1 MKNKILASLTVLC
14 AALVLVGGFSV
25 TAYAQTPTEETDDS
39 GVIVETEPQP
49 LTPEGN
55 MTLVDDI
62 DGDAA
67 EDKQFIVVKSKGGN
81 YFYIIVDRA
90 AEGENSVHFLN
101 QVDES
106 DLMAI
111 IGEEQTEQPP
121 AVCNCTEKCKA
132 GEVNTACPAC
142 SVNMDSCTGKEATP
156 EEPAEQ
162 EQPQNGMGGLLIFLV
177 VGLLG
182 GGAALYYVKFMKP
195 KQNVKGSTDLDEFDF
210 DESSQFG
217 KLLED
222 LDMPHIRFHDLRHT
236 AATNMHQLTG
246 DFYTVGEVLGHT
258 LAGIGVS
265 LGLSM
270 NFEAVT
276 ARYVDVRLERKK
288 EVLDAYHGAVKQ
300 ADPAKAKEAEPKKAK
315 SAAKKKSSEIEL

>member
-1 MKNKILASLTVLC
+1 MAMSKIERIEKEIQKTREKITEYQNKLRGLEAQKTEAENLQIVQLVRSLRLTPQELTAMLYTTVFRALPLSPQTMRNRRTMQMKNKILRSLTALC
-14 AALVLVGGFSV
+14 TALMLMGGFSV
-25 TAYAQTPTEETDDS
+25 TAFAQTPTTEETDDS

-210 DESSQFG
+210 DEYD
-217 KLLED
+217 ED
-222 LDMPHIRFHDLRHT
+222 EP
-236 AATNMHQLTG
+236 
-246 DFYTVGEVLGHT
+246 E
-258 LAGIGVS
+258 
-265 LGLSM
+265 
-270 NFEAVT
+270 EA
-276 ARYVDVRLERKK
+276 DS
-288 EVLDAYHGAVKQ
+288 
-300 ADPAKAKEAEPKKAK
+300 ADTEQED
-315 SAAKKKSSEIEL
+315 EEE

>member
-1 MKNKILASLTVLC
+1 MKNKILASITALC

-132 GEVNTACPAC
+132 GEVNTACPVC
-142 SVNMDSCTGKEATP
+142 SAAMNNCTGKEAEP
-156 EEPAEQ
+156 EAPAEP
-162 EQPQNGMGGLLIFLV
+162 EKPKNSMGGLLIFLV

-182 GGAALYYVKFMKP
+182 GGAALYFLKF
-195 KQNVKGSTDLDEFDF
+195 
-210 DESSQFG
+210 
-217 KLLED
+217 
-222 LDMPHIRFHDLRHT
+222 
-236 AATNMHQLTG
+236 
-246 DFYTVGEVLGHT
+246 
-258 LAGIGVS
+258 
-265 LGLSM
+265 
-270 NFEAVT
+270 
-276 ARYVDVRLERKK
+276 KK
-288 EVLDAYHGAVKQ
+288 EK
-300 ADPAKAKEAEPKKAK
+300 ADTTGNDDLAEYDFGEDEDDEDEAPEPDEDRTSEDGNKEDEV
-315 SAAKKKSSEIEL
+315 